1 MPSRELFMKFDK
13 LPKILSLKRLERYG
27 LPIPQTL
34 FIFNFNKQEKEI
46 DEFLRGKK
54 EVSIRSDKM
63 NDSQFCPSIPRCLA
77 GKAKSLCKKINQQGY
92 VVILHEYFPLKKGRI
107 ACGHIL
113 TLKGHILFELVDRG
127 AVSRLDREG
136 EVKEIVKLR
145 KKDLTEAEHFGKRT
159 AKRSALKKVALL
171 VKNIPCFKILD
182 FTLMESGPYFYQ
194 IQDDETA
201 SRLS

>member
-1 MPSRELFMKFDK
+1 MKFDK
-13 LPKILSLKRLERYG
+13 LPKIESLKRLKRYG
-27 LPIPQTL
+27 LPIPETL
-34 FIFNFNKQEKEI
+34 FIFDFKKQEKEI

-54 EVSIRSDKM
+54 EISIRADRVD
-63 NDSQFCPSIPRCLA
+63 DSQFCPSIPRCPVN
-77 GKAKSLCKKINQQGY
+77 KAKSLCKKINGQGY

-113 TLKGHILFELVDRG
+113 TLKKYIIFELVDRG

-136 EVKEIVKLR
+136 EVEEIVKLR
-145 KKDLTEAEHFGKRT
+145 KKDLAESEHFGRRT
-159 AKRSALKKVALL
+159 AKRSALKKVAVL